1 MLAPKHEKLFEV
13 ITGVYVTIDAIAFGV
28 LLVATNEA
36 ILPDPLL
43 GRPIFEFELSQ
54 LNVVAF
60 PENIISGTV
69 IPLHIVMSE
78 VTFEVG
84 VGKTEML
91 KAVVLPGQETPF
103 NV

>member
-1 MLAPKHEKLFEV
+1 MRL
-13 ITGVYVTIDAIAFGV
+13 IA
-28 LLVATNEA
+28 ANEL
-36 ILPDPLL
+36 IFPDPLL
-43 GRPIFEFELSQ
+43 ANPILEFELFQ
-54 LNVVAF
+54 LNDVAF

-84 VGKTEML
+84 VGKTEIL